1 MDSKPGRRPQ
11 EAIIAA
17 LPGGNSMSDKSLEIH
32 PSTKVAQ
39 LLDAYPEL
47 EDVLIRMAP
56 PFKKLKNPIL
66 RKSVAKVATLKQAAI
81 AGGLDL
87 SSMINQLREA
97 IGQAPLD
104 AMEAISEEQY
114 LGTAPSWFDQS
125 RVASSIDDRAG
136 DSDEMAIT
144 RILTALRDLDARQVV
159 ELITTFLPAPG
170 IDAARKK
177 GLLTWSVRDEEK
189 LYKTY
194 FTRSS

>member
-1 MDSKPGRRPQ
+1 
-11 EAIIAA
+11 
-17 LPGGNSMSDKSLEIH
+17 MSDEPLQIH

-66 RKSVAKVATLKQAAI
+66 RKSVAKVATLKQAAV
-81 AGGLDL
+81 AGRLDL

-97 IGQAPLD
+97 VGQAALD
-104 AMEAISEEQY
+104 VTETISEEDY
-114 LGTAPSWFDQS
+114 LGTAPGWFNQS
-125 RVASSIDDRAG
+125 CVASSIDDRAG
-136 DSDEMAIT
+136 DSDEMAIN
-144 RILTALRDLDARQVV
+144 RILKALKDLGERQVV
-159 ELITTFLPAPG
+159 ELTTTFLPAPG

-177 GLLTWSVRDEEK
+177 RLLTWTVREEEE
-189 LYKTY
+189 LYRTY

>member
-1 MDSKPGRRPQ
+1 
-11 EAIIAA
+11 
-17 LPGGNSMSDKSLEIH
+17 MSGKSLEIH
-32 PSTKVAQ
+32 PSTRVAQ

-81 AGGLDL
+81 AGRLDL

-104 AMEAISEEQY
+104 AMETISEEHY

-125 RVASSIDDRAG
+125 CVASSIDDRAG
-136 DSDEMAIT
+136 HSDKMAIT
-144 RILTALRDLDARQVV
+144 RVLTDLRDLDTRQVV
-159 ELITTFLPAPG
+159 ELTTNFLPAPG
-170 IDAARKK
+170 IDVARNK
-177 GLLTWSVRDEEK
+177 GLLTWTVREERE

>member
-1 MDSKPGRRPQ
+1 
-11 EAIIAA
+11 
-17 LPGGNSMSDKSLEIH
+17 MSEESLQIH

-47 EDVLIRMAP
+47 EEVLIRMAP

-81 AGGLDL
+81 AGRLDL

-97 IGQAPLD
+97 VGQAPLD
-104 AMEAISEEQY
+104 TTESISEEDY
-114 LGTAPSWFDQS
+114 LGTAPGWFNPS
-125 RVASSIDDRAG
+125 CVASSIDDRAG
-136 DSDEMAIT
+136 NSDEMAIN
-144 RILTALRDLDARQVV
+144 RVVKVVKDLGERQVV
-159 ELITTFLPAPG
+159 ELTTTFLPAPG
-170 IDAARKK
+170 IDAARKRR
-177 GLLTWSVRDEEK
+177 LLTWTVRVEED

>member
-1 MDSKPGRRPQ
+1 
-11 EAIIAA
+11 
-17 LPGGNSMSDKSLEIH
+17 MSDETLQIH

-47 EDVLIRMAP
+47 EEILIRMAP

-97 IGQAPLD
+97 VGQAPLD
-104 AMEAISEEQY
+104 ATETIPAEDY
-114 LGTAPSWFDQS
+114 LGTVPGWFNQS
-125 RVASSIDDRAG
+125 CVASSIDDRAG
-136 DSDEMAIT
+136 DSDEMAIN
-144 RILTALRDLDARQVV
+144 RALKALKDLDARQVV
-159 ELITTFLPAPG
+159 ELTTTFLPAPG

-177 GLLTWSVRDEEK
+177 GLLTWSVLDEEA
-189 LYKTY
+189 LYRTY
-194 FTRSS
+194 FARSG